1 VFAVAQCGID
11 AVGCKAFQFC
21 DFVDVQDHGFAAA
34 EEIYGIQE
42 LLHLTQGKEDLENI
56 VWGINEVS
64 AVYGFNVQDL
74 SRINDD
80 LDISLCSGQ
89 LLPGAVHK
97 AKDLFHLLGK
107 ALIPEDQFVFALVDL
122 FYRVFH
128 CVIPFCFGLVVI
140 LSAS

>member
-1 VFAVAQCGID
+1 MRSTPARVMREMVTL
-11 AVGCKAFQFC
+11 K
-21 DFVDVQDHGFAAA
+21 
-34 EEIYGIQE
+34 
-42 LLHLTQGKEDLENI
+42 
-56 VWGINEVS
+56 VWRNFKSPKRLPLI

-74 SRINDD
+74 GRINDD